1 MQYTDSQKKAVY
13 NQYDGNVLVSASA
26 GSGKTRVLVDRVINK
41 LIKQNISIDELLIV
55 TFTRAA
61 AKEMRERIQTALRTE
76 LNNSKDNQEK
86 LFLLKQL
93 RKLPVANIS
102 TLDSFCQTILQRYY
116 YIINL
121 DPEFRVM
128 ADQTEIAMLREQVWE
143 QVRENFY
150 ANDSDESF
158 AQLTANFSSDRSDDG
173 LTDLVFKVYDY
184 ANVNKDPHAWLVS
197 TINQYE
203 INNHS
208 IVESD
213 FYRKHLL
220 NLIQTELKQI
230 QLTLQSAMNITKNNG
245 LAKASEVINDD
256 ILKLNAFDIALST
269 DSWDEI
275 RNIFYGIKFATF
287 PRTNKTYSDVEKDA
301 HDRAK
306 NLRDAAKKDLI
317 KMGNDYFTLTEADNL
332 SIMQHSKKLVT
343 KLVQVI
349 EKFSHEYKIAKIRR
363 HAFEFI
369 DIEHY
374 ALDILSDQSEIAQ
387 NVRQNL
393 IDQFN
398 EIMVDEYQDNNN
410 LQDAILRTV
419 AKNNPSNMFMVGDV
433 KQSIYR
439 FRLADPSMFIDKMSK
454 YQDAD
459 NQDAEIT
466 LSENFRSTKEID
478 RFINLIFEQIMD
490 NQVGEIDYTGPA
502 KLIAGADYYPKELK
516 STVDVLIYESD
527 SEDEDKADVEDN
539 QFQVSDSAHGQIEL
553 IAQKINQLVG
563 KQSIYDRDQKQTR
576 PIKYSDIAILSA
588 TRNNNLI
595 MSDVFDRYNIPVQI
609 NGAQSYFKTTEIQI
623 MISLLSIIDNPYQ
636 DIPLVAVLRSPIV
649 GLDENQLAY
658 LRINSKTGDYYSA
671 VLNFYDKYDDMQHT
685 DFSDHVFEKNKNIF
699 RRFETFS

>member
-275 RNIFYGIKFATF
+275 RNIFFMELSSQLSLELTKPI
-287 PRTNKTYSDVEKDA
+287 PM
-301 HDRAK
+301 
-306 NLRDAAKKDLI
+306 LKKMLMTGLKI
-317 KMGNDYFTLTEADNL
+317 SGMLL
-332 SIMQHSKKLVT
+332 KK
-343 KLVQVI
+343 I
-349 EKFSHEYKIAKIRR
+349 
-363 HAFEFI
+363 
-369 DIEHY
+369 
-374 ALDILSDQSEIAQ
+374 
-387 NVRQNL
+387 
-393 IDQFN
+393 
-398 EIMVDEYQDNNN
+398 
-410 LQDAILRTV
+410 
-419 AKNNPSNMFMVGDV
+419 
-433 KQSIYR
+433 
-439 FRLADPSMFIDKMSK
+439 
-454 YQDAD
+454 
-459 NQDAEIT
+459 
-466 LSENFRSTKEID
+466 
-478 RFINLIFEQIMD
+478 
-490 NQVGEIDYTGPA
+490 
-502 KLIAGADYYPKELK
+502 
-516 STVDVLIYESD
+516 
-527 SEDEDKADVEDN
+527 
-539 QFQVSDSAHGQIEL
+539 
-553 IAQKINQLVG
+553 
-563 KQSIYDRDQKQTR
+563 
-576 PIKYSDIAILSA
+576 
-588 TRNNNLI
+588 
-595 MSDVFDRYNIPVQI
+595 
-609 NGAQSYFKTTEIQI
+609 
-623 MISLLSIIDNPYQ
+623 
-636 DIPLVAVLRSPIV
+636 
-649 GLDENQLAY
+649 
-658 LRINSKTGDYYSA
+658 
-671 VLNFYDKYDDMQHT
+671 
-685 DFSDHVFEKNKNIF
+685 
-699 RRFETFS
+699 